1 MNENRITEL
10 KSALKS
16 IKFGIDKGF
25 IRFEDVE
32 DDIKGMIEELNTL
45 DPKI

>member
-16 IKFGIDKGF
+16 IKFGINKGF
-25 IRFEDVE
+25 IKFEDVE
-32 DDIKGMIEELNTL
+32 DKIQGMIEELNTL
-45 DPKI
+45 YPKI